1 MLHFIY
7 SMFKYVFILLFSITL
22 LTLAALNVPQTRD
35 SVITVKDKIE
45 ERFDIDIDKYC
56 SEFVRYYDV
65 LRGDRR
71 DGFK

>member
-22 LTLAALNVPQTRD
+22 LTLAAWNIPQTRD

-65 LRGDRR
+65 LRGSRR
-71 DGFK
+71 GGFK